1 MTSEPGS
8 FEEALPGLLRDVA
21 PKIRALALRMCRDP
35 HDADD
40 LVQEVFLQAQ
50 RKWGTFQ
57 GRAAPGTWMYV
68 IAARLCR
75 GRHRRR
81 FGGRDVRMPALS
93 QVTPFAERTIST
105 AGLRESP
112 LSGAEQREG
121 LEAVRAAILG
131 MPEQF
136 RVPFVLT
143 EVFELP
149 VNEVAA
155 SLRLKPE
162 TVRTRVH
169 RARLLVRRELT
180 SRVGRQA
187 APAPEYERRTCIDLL
202 SAKLAALDEGVPFQE
217 GDGVICRR
225 CRAVFHE
232 LDLVRD
238 ACTRLAAGDLPPSLR
253 DLVSRLAAKTGTKSP
268 AKASQK
274 RPRRGAGG
282 GHDAGNGSDGSSDGR
297 PGRGGAL
304 APVGRVRADR
314 RPRA

>member
-1 MTSEPGS
+1 MTNAGAS

-21 PKIRALALRMCRDP
+21 PKVRALALRMCRDP

-50 RKWGTFQ
+50 RKWGTFE

-81 FGGRDVRMPALS
+81 FGGRDTRMPALS
-93 QVTPFAERTIST
+93 QVTPFAETTVSV

-112 LSGAEQREG
+112 LARAEAREG
-121 LEAVRAAILG
+121 LEAVQGAIVR
-131 MPEQF
+131 MPQQF
-136 RVPFVLT
+136 RVPFVLS

-149 VNEVAA
+149 VSEVAA
-155 SLRLKPE
+155 ALKLKPE

-169 RARLLVRRELT
+169 RARLLVRRELLSK
-180 SRVGRQA
+180 SRQRP
-187 APAPEYERRTCIDLL
+187 APEPEYERKACIDLL
-202 SAKLAALDEGVPFQE
+202 AAKLASLDEGVEFRQ
-217 GDGVICRR
+217 GDEVMCRR

-238 ACTRLAAGDLPPSLR
+238 ACSKLAAGSLPPSLR
-253 DLVSRLAAKTGTKSP
+253 EAIRKQAAEKAGTSG
-268 AKASQK
+268 ARRASQK
-274 RPRRGAGG
+274 GPAQGSRGGRDGHSPVQRSSAAG
-282 GHDAGNGSDGSSDGR
+282 SRSGR
-297 PGRGGAL
+297 PLDQGR
-304 APVGRVRADR
+304 RVRADR
-314 RPRA
+314 RP